1 MAIVKYHIGTTQ
13 WGLKE
18 WTGNFFTD
26 SAKPNQFLSQYAS
39 VFNSVE
45 GNTTFYQTPDPPTIK
60 RWSES
65 VPDGFKFCFKFPRGI
80 THYKRLKDVN
90 DEVYQ
95 FIELFDPVREFV
107 GPFHIQLSS
116 QFSYNEF
123 DKLEEVL
130 VNLPREFA
138 YAVELRHPDFYDKG
152 KKESHLLHLLRNL
165 NIDRVI
171 FDSRR
176 LHGLKS
182 KEPSVKKAQQR
193 KPKLPVRFD
202 TTGSRPFVRYVGA
215 NDVLN
220 NEAHLK
226 EWAIIVADWIRDGLH
241 PYMFIHSP
249 DKVHAPVLA
258 RFFHG
263 ELARLIDL
271 NPMPRWPVERQ
282 DEQLGLF

>member
-26 SAKPNQFLSQYAS
+26 NVKPDQFLSQYAS
-39 VFNSVE
+39 VFNAVE
-45 GNTTFYQTPDPPTIK
+45 GNTTFYHTPDPATIK
-60 RWSES
+60 KWAAS
-65 VPDGFKFCFKFPRGI
+65 VPDGFKFCFKFPKYI
-80 THYKRLKDVN
+80 THYKRLNGVH
-90 DEVYQ
+90 DEIFK
-95 FIELFDPVREFV
+95 FIELFDPIREFL

-116 QFSYNEF
+116 QYSYNEF
-123 DKLEEVL
+123 DKLEGVL

-138 YAVELRHPDFYDKG
+138 YALELRHPDFYDKG

-165 NIDRVI
+165 HIDRVI

-182 KEPSVKKAQQR
+182 GDSTVREAQQK
-193 KPKLPVRFD
+193 KPKLPLRFD

-220 NEAHLK
+220 NEAYLK
-226 EWAIIVADWIRDGLH
+226 EWTIIVADWIREGLH
-241 PYMFIHSP
+241 PYVFIHSP
-249 DKVHAPVLA
+249 DKINAPVLA
-258 RFFHG
+258 RYFHR
-263 ELARLIDL
+263 ELSKLVDL
-271 NPMPRWPVERQ
+271 NPMSKWPAERQ